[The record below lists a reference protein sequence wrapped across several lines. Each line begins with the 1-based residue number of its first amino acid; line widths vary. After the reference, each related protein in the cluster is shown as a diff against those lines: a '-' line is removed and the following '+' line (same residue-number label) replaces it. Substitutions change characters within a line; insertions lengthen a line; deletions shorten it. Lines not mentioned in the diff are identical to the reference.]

1 MNTRARVVQRAP
13 SMSLSLEGF
22 PSRHH
27 RGAVY
32 RAARRAPW
40 WFCTCGD
47 CRFDLDGGAP
57 AGLGTLYSGVD
68 PITGVLETIGPEMSR
83 PVTRAFLAERTIWML
98 AYDRPLDVA
107 DLCDDA
113 AVGFGVTNE
122 LSSMTPYDVPQA
134 WARVFAE
141 AGWDG
146 IAYRTRF
153 STGPHATGIALFDE
167 AGAKDWVAVQYCRA
181 DDAEIVV
188 ALEERHITVDEIPP
202 AAALTILA

>member
-1 MNTRARVVQRAP
+1 VVQRSPAV
-13 SMSLSLEGF
+13 SLDGF
-22 PSRHH
+22 PSRRHSEE
-27 RGAVY
+27 VY

-47 CRFDLDGGAP
+47 CRFDLDP
-57 AGLGTLYSGVD
+57 RTPPELGTLYSGVD
-68 PITGVLETIGPEMSR
+68 PITGVLETIGPEMTR
-83 PVTRAFLAERTIWML
+83 PITRTFLAERTVWML
-98 AYDRPLDVA
+98 AYDRPLELA

-134 WARVFAE
+134 WARAFADD
-141 AGWDG
+141 GWDG

-153 STGPHATGIALFDE
+153 STGAQATGIALFDE
-167 AGAKDWVAVQYCRA
+167 AGAKNWPAVQYCRA
-181 DDAEIVV
+181 EDSDIVE
-188 ALEERHITVDEIPP
+188 ALDVRHIRVDDVPS